1 MEHPKTVGERSQL
14 AIIVALDRVGYPVFL
29 PLGENTRYDLVID
42 EGTRLAR
49 VQCKTGR
56 LRGGAI
62 RFKACSSYAHHPN
75 PKILK
80 RDYVDEI
87 EYFGVY
93 CAETDGVYLI
103 PIDEVQPRWECA
115 LRVEPTRNGQK
126 RNIRSAAAYE
136 IAKVAFSVTGE
147 PGARPGAGGSCA

>member
-14 AIIVALDRVGYPVFL
+14 AIAVALDRVGYPVLL

-56 LRGGAI
+56 LRGGAV

-103 PIDEVQPRWECA
+103 PIEEVQPRWECA
-115 LRVEPTRNGQK
+115 LRVHPARNGQQD
-126 RNIRSAAAYE
+126 RIRKAADYE
-136 IAKVAFSVTGE
+136 IAQVRIEATAG
-147 PGARPGAGGSCA
+147 PGGRPGAGGSCA

>member
-1 MEHPKTVGERSQL
+1 MEHPKTVGDRSQL
-14 AIIVALDRVGYPVFL
+14 AIIVALDRIGYPVL
-29 PLGENTRYDLVID
+29 IPLGENTRYDLVID

-56 LRGGAI
+56 LRAGAV

-75 PKILK
+75 PKIPK

-93 CAETDGVYLI
+93 CVETGGVYLI
-103 PIDEVQPRWECA
+103 PIEDVQPRWECA
-115 LRVEPTRNGQK
+115 LRVDPARNGQQD
-126 RNIRSAAAYE
+126 RIRQAADYE
-136 IAKVAFSVTGE
+136 IAQVSVTAE
-147 PGARPGAGGSCA
+147 PGARPGAAGSSA

>member
-14 AIIVALDRVGYPVFL
+14 AIMVALDRVGYPVFV

-56 LRGGAI
+56 LRGGAV
-62 RFKACSSYAHHPN
+62 RFKACSSYAHHPS

-87 EYFGVY
+87 DYFGVY
-93 CAETDGVYLI
+93 CAETQGVYLI
-103 PIDEVQPRWECA
+103 PIEDVQARWECA

-126 RNIRSAAAYE
+126 QRIRHAADYE
-136 IAKVAFSVTGE
+136 VANVRIRATAE
-147 PGARPGAGGSCA
+147 PDGRPGAGGSCA

>member
-1 MEHPKTVGERSQL
+1 MGHPKAVGETSQL
-14 AIIVALDRVGYPVFL
+14 AIMLALDRVGYPVFV

-42 EGTRLAR
+42 EGARLAR

-56 LRGGAI
+56 LRGGSV

-87 EYFGVY
+87 DYFAVY
-93 CAETDGVYLI
+93 CVETEAVYLI
-103 PIDEVQPRWECA
+103 PVEAVPTRWECA
-115 LRVEPTRNGQK
+115 LRVEPTRNSQ
-126 RNIRSAAAYE
+126 RRRIRSASDYE
-136 IAKVAFSVTGE
+136 IARVSARATGG
-147 PGARPGAGGSCA
+147 PGGRPGAGGSYA

>member
-1 MEHPKTVGERSQL
+1 VEHPKKVGDRSQL
-14 AIIVALDRVGYPVFL
+14 AIMLALDRVGYPVFL

-56 LRGGAI
+56 LRAGAV

-103 PIDEVQPRWECA
+103 PIEEVQPRWECA
-115 LRVEPTRNGQK
+115 LRIDPARNGQQN
-126 RNIRSAAAYE
+126 RIRQASDYE
-136 IAKVAFSVTGE
+136 IARIAVVPTARLDAQ
-147 PGARPGAGGSCA
+147 PGAPGSCA